1 MNKFILASI
10 LAASG
15 GAFTGCAAPEGQLVA
30 SPEDEA
36 ITARVQDRLAQDP
49 AVNSGRITVETIN
62 GKVQL
67 SGFAN
72 NQGEKNRAGALAS
85 RIADV
90 KDVNNNVLVYEPGE

>member
-1 MNKFILASI
+1 MNKLIFASI
-10 LAASG
+10 LAVG
-15 GAFTGCAAPEGQLVA
+15 TFTGCAAPEGQLMA

-49 AVNSGRITVETIN
+49 AINAGHVTVQTIN

-72 NQGEKNRAGALAS
+72 NRIEKDRAGALA
-85 RIADV
+85 RAIADV
-90 KDVNNNVLVYEPGE
+90 KDVSNNVLVYEPGQ